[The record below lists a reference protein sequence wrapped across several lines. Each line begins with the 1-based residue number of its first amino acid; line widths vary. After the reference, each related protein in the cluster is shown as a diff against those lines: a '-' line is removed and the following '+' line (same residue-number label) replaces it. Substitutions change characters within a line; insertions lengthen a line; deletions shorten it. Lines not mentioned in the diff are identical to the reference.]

1 MDEYKRFTDPK
12 YAKKQTSEPRETK
25 PKSSEP
31 AYMFDTAE
39 KSEYLQEKQRK
50 KESNKAT
57 FGWQA
62 FTTDAQYKSYKKQL
76 NKLPTSSSIAGTE
89 QVSESSELQYGKQG
103 TEVSSH
109 ALNRL
114 AKNIEDREK
123 QRETFS
129 RRRAHI
135 DATSVDA
142 INEKNEHFN
151 KKLKRTYD
159 KYTVEIRQNLER
171 GTAL

>member
-1 MDEYKRFTDPK
+1 MKAAGVSAD
-12 YAKKQTSEPRETK
+12 Q
-25 PKSSEP
+25 
-31 AYMFDTAE
+31 AYMMDTAE

-50 KESNKAT
+50 KEANMAT

-76 NKLPTSSSIAGTE
+76 NKLPSAAGTPA
-89 QVSESSELQYGKQG
+89 QSSDYNELQYGKKC
-103 TEVSSH
+103 TEVSSQG
-109 ALNRL
+109 LNRL
-114 AKNIEDREK
+114 AQSIEDRER

-129 RRRAHI
+129 RRRANF

-142 INEKNEHFN
+142 INSKNEHFN